1 MGVGDEPNTVILN
14 ECRAVPIR
22 WKRFPRISYKRHAG
36 MKKLIAELAVRSG
49 VFWIVTGYSLAF
61 TYAPFFI
68 SGPNSDKLYIYLAGI
83 IIIFVGVGL
92 ILACLAPHAVHRLFG
107 GQVLESAPHLV
118 GLEGTMPI
126 DQLEKMIFGDSQG
139 RLTY

>member
-1 MGVGDEPNTVILN
+1 
-14 ECRAVPIR
+14 
-22 WKRFPRISYKRHAG
+22 